1 MLKRLVLIFFIT
13 LPILSF
19 ANEPALNDNT
29 RSLST
34 STSLSNHGVE
44 VPKISLQE
52 IKAQESKRVGKV
64 EFRKWFFHV
73 YNAELFTKTG
83 NFSWKQP
90 FVLKIHY
97 LIGFKSKT
105 IANRTI
111 SEISKQH
118 NAEVKANEAKYFEI
132 INKVIPNIKK
142 NSDLY
147 GYMDKNGYA
156 YIFTKDKLVGKINDK
171 QLSKYFFEIWLSDK
185 TSDHKMSQQLRGL
198 K

>member
-1 MLKRLVLIFFIT
+1 MLKKLVILFFIT

-19 ANEPALNDNT
+19 ANEPTLNNVLT
-29 RSLST
+29 Q
-34 STSLSNHGVE
+34 NN
-44 VPKISLQE
+44 Q
-52 IKAQESKRVGKV
+52 RVGKV

-73 YNAELFTKTG
+73 YNAELYTQNGKFDW
-83 NFSWKQP
+83 NQP

-105 IANRTI
+105 IANHTI

-118 NAEVKANEAKYFEI
+118 KTEVKENKAKYTKLI
-132 INKVIPNIKK
+132 DSVIPSIKK
-142 NSDLY
+142 NSNLY
-147 GYMDKNGYA
+147 GYMDKDGYA
-156 YIFTKDKLVGKINDK
+156 YIFTKKRLVGKINDK

-185 TSDHKMSQQLRGL
+185 TSDHKISQQLRGL